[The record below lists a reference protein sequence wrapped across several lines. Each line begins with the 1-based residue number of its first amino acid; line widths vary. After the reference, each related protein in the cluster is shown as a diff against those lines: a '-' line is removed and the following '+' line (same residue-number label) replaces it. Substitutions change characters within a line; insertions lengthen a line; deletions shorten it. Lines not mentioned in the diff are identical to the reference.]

1 MKELYTKNDILNQLN
16 SFEIPKEKI
25 VLIHTSLRSVG
36 SIEGGPKALLDIFIE
51 YFTSNGGLF
60 CVPTHTWANKG
71 NKITLTLFVGI
82 QIPIPQPKKPEHLS
96 VCWLFSLSE

>member
-36 SIEGGPKALLDIFIE
+36 SIEGGPKALTFMVGA
-51 YFTSNGGLF
+51 FFS
-60 CVPTHTWANKG
+60 
-71 NKITLTLFVGI
+71 LTAI
-82 QIPIPQPKKPEHLS
+82 RAY
-96 VCWLFSLSE
+96 LFSHKSLCKATEPLRRNR

>member
-36 SIEGGPKALLDIFIE
+36 SIEGAEYPVKVKKSQNTFRCAGFFLCLSNWDMRTRSFYLLMDF
-51 YFTSNGGLF
+51 L
-60 CVPTHTWANKG
+60 C
-71 NKITLTLFVGI
+71 
-82 QIPIPQPKKPEHLS
+82 LS
-96 VCWLFSLSE
+96 